1 MSLWVFK
8 SRSQIDPDLIALV
21 ITENNYILAK
31 KQWEV
36 EGSSKI
42 F

>member
-21 ITENNYILAK
+21 ITENNCILAK
-31 KQWEV
+31 KTV
-36 EGSSKI
+36 GGGGSSKI